1 MGQKI
6 NNFFDSMWYGKRTIA
21 LAFAP
26 VSVLFGV
33 IVKVRG
39 YFYTKGYLKSTRLPV
54 PVLIVGNITVGGT
67 GKTPMVI
74 YLAELLKEAGYSPG
88 IISRGYGGI
97 ASSWPQQVRADSD
110 ARVVGDEAKILAART
125 DCPVAVG
132 PKRVDSAQA
141 LIKYHDCDI
150 IISDDG
156 LQHYALQ
163 RDIEIV
169 LVDGERRQGN
179 GYLLPAGPLR
189 EPVKRLKSVDFIVC
203 NGLANKGEFPL
214 LVEGDAAIRVNDE
227 SVHKALS
234 EFNQNPSHALAG
246 LGNPARFFAHL
257 KKFGL
262 VFDSHIFPDHYKY
275 TQQDISFDDNKQVL
289 MTEKDAVKCTT
300 IASDKHWYV
309 PVKAKMSEKFSL
321 SLLALIKEKING

>member
-6 NNFFDSMWYGKRTIA
+6 NNFFDSMWYGKRAIA
-21 LAFAP
+21 LVFTPLSA
-26 VSVLFGV
+26 LFGL

-39 YFYTKGYLKSTRLPV
+39 FLYSKGYLKSTQLPV
-54 PVLIVGNITVGGT
+54 PVLVVGNITVGGT

-74 YLAELLKEAGYSPG
+74 YLAELLKAAGYSPG

-132 PKRVDSAQA
+132 PKRVDSALA
-141 LIKYHDCDI
+141 LIKHHGCDI

-169 LVDGERRQGN
+169 LIDGERRQGN

-189 EPVKRLKSVDFIVC
+189 EPVERLKSVDFIVC

-214 LVEGDAAIRVNDE
+214 QIDGDIAVRINDE
-227 SVHKALS
+227 SKQKELRELGNH
-234 EFNQNPSHALAG
+234 PCHALAG

-262 VFDSHIFPDHYKY
+262 AFDSHTFPDHYIY
-275 TQQDISFDDNKQVL
+275 TQQDISFDDDNQVL

-300 IASDKHWYV
+300 IATDKHWYV
-309 PVKAKMSEKFSL
+309 PIKAKMSEKFSL
-321 SLLALIKEKING
+321 SLLALIKEKTNG

>member
-1 MGQKI
+1 MGQKT
-6 NNFFDSMWYGKRTIA
+6 NNFFDSMWYGQRAIA
-21 LAFAP
+21 LVFTPLAAVF
-26 VSVLFGV
+26 SL
-33 IVKVRG
+33 IVKLRV
-39 YFYTKGYLKSTRLPV
+39 YLYKKGYLKSTNLAV
-54 PVLIVGNITVGGT
+54 PVIIVGNITVGGT

-74 YLAELLKEAGYSPG
+74 YLAELLKAAGYSPG

-125 DCPVAVG
+125 ACPVAVG

-141 LIKYHDCDI
+141 LIKHYDCDI

-189 EPVKRLKSVDFIVC
+189 EPVERLDAVDFIVC

-214 LVEGDAAIRVNDE
+214 VVEGDVAIRVNDE
-227 SVHKALS
+227 SIQQKMS
-234 EFNQNPSHALAG
+234 DFNQAPCHALAG
-246 LGNPARFFAHL
+246 LGNPARFFSHL
-257 KKFGL
+257 KKFNIA
-262 VFDSHIFPDHYKY
+262 FDSHTFPDHYKY
-275 TQQDISFDDNKQVL
+275 TQQDISFDDEKQVL
-289 MTEKDAVKCTT
+289 MTEKDAVKCTA
-300 IASDKHWYV
+300 IATDKHWYV
-309 PVKAKMSEKFSL
+309 PIKAKLPEKFSL
-321 SLLALIKEKING
+321 SLLALIKEKMNG